1 MFSSIYVT
9 VSSEEEGKE
18 IAKKLLEQRL
28 IACANLFPI
37 SSLYYW
43 ENKLQE
49 DSEFAIIMKTR
60 SELIDQLIVEL
71 KKIHSYDIPCIV
83 SWSIEKGNS
92 EYLCWV
98 EKETMEPKT
107 DD

>member
-9 VSSEEEGKE
+9 VSSEAEGKE

-60 SELIDQLIVEL
+60 SKLIDQLIAEL

-83 SWSIEKGNS
+83 SWPIEKGNG
-92 EYLCWV
+92 EYLSWV
-98 EKETMEPKT
+98 ERETMELKT
-107 DD
+107 ED

>member
-1 MFSSIYVT
+1 MFASIYVT
-9 VSSEEEGKE
+9 VSSEDEGKD

-37 SSLYYW
+37 NSIYYW

-49 DSEFAIIMKTR
+49 DIEFAIIMKTR
-60 SELIDQLIVEL
+60 SELIDRLIVEL

-83 SWSIEKGNS
+83 SWPIEKGNR
-92 EYLCWV
+92 EYLNWV
-98 EKETMEPKT
+98 KEETMEQKIQ
-107 DD
+107 D